1 MKRKKTI
8 LKGVV
13 FGVVI
18 AVLASFCGAIGW
30 AVAHYEGRILP
41 RVWIGETFVGGLAG
55 EAAQQKVRSELQPR
69 HNEKIKIKINGKV
82 VAEPTFSE
90 IGVSPQVR
98 EATDKALSY
107 GHPRRNPV
115 WLVEML
121 KGVSGVRLNLR
132 SLVYKQ
138 TFENYVKNVLNAQV
152 KMPSSANWILT
163 GGKLQMVYAQ
173 SGEMIDQYKLAQDLL
188 RILPASVINQIDVVT
203 LSTSPEV
210 GDDETLALKP
220 QAEKLLGS
228 QIVFSLGEKKFTVA
242 QKVFMSWV
250 DVERIA
256 GVPALTFQADK
267 LTEYLQKEIAPQ
279 VEIAAKDARFVM
291 ENGKVSIFSQAEDGK
306 KLDIEETIKAIRLG
320 LEKGNYQT
328 ELVLESLPSQIKT
341 TNEIEKLGIKTLIGT
356 GESNFRGSPRNRI
369 LNIKVGS
376 ERFNGVLIPP
386 GATFGFNENL
396 GPVNKQTGY
405 APELVI
411 KEHVTT
417 PEYGGGIC
425 QISTTAFRAAIYSGL
440 KIVERHN
447 HAYPVAYYGT
457 PGLDATV
464 YPNQR
469 TWRDGTDLKFIND
482 TPGYIL
488 IQTKIEDTKLFFEFW
503 GTSDGREVKLVGP
516 VTYDRKSNGSV
527 RAKLTQ
533 QILKNGQLLRED
545 VFLSS
550 YKSPSL
556 FPHIVAGNAEKPV
569 VVPKPTPATPAPSPK
584 PSATPK
590 PVTIK
595 KP

>member
-8 LKGVV
+8 LKGAI

-18 AVLASFCGAIGW
+18 AVLALLCGVAGW
-30 AVAHYEGRILP
+30 VTAYYEGRVLP
-41 RVWIGETFVGGLAG
+41 RVWVGETFVGGLVG
-55 EAAQQKVRSELQPR
+55 EVAQQKIRSELQPKY
-69 HNEKIKIKINGKV
+69 NEKIKISINGKV
-82 VAEPTFSE
+82 VEPTFSE

-98 EATDKALSY
+98 EAAEMALSY
-107 GHPRRNPV
+107 GHPRNNPV
-115 WLVEML
+115 WIVEMF
-121 KGVSGVRLNLR
+121 KGVSGVRLTLRNL
-132 SLVYKQ
+132 VHQPTY
-138 TFENYVKNVLNAQV
+138 ENYIKNVLNAQV
-152 KMPSSANWILT
+152 KVPQSANWTLV
-163 GGKLQMVYAQ
+163 GGKLQLVHAQ

-188 RILPASVINQIDVVT
+188 RVLPDAVVNQINIVT
-203 LSTSPEV
+203 VATSPDV
-210 GDDETLALKP
+210 GDDEVLALKP
-220 QAEKLLGS
+220 QAEKLLNS
-228 QIVFSLGEKKFTVA
+228 QVVFLSGDKKFTVA
-242 QKVFMSWV
+242 LKVFMSWV
-250 DVERIA
+250 VIERISGA
-256 GVPALTFQADK
+256 PTLTFQIDK
-267 LTEYLQKEIAPQ
+267 LKEYLQKEIAPQ
-279 VEIAAKDARFVM
+279 VEIVAKDARFVM

-306 KLDIEETIKAIRLG
+306 KINVEETANAIRLN

-328 ELVLESLPSQIKT
+328 ELVMEPLPSQIKT
-341 TNEIEKLGIKTLIGT
+341 TEEIDKLGIKTLLGT

-386 GATFGFNENL
+386 GTTFGFNENL
-396 GPVNKQTGY
+396 GVVNKATGY

-447 HAYPVAYYGT
+447 HAYPVAYYGV

-516 VTYDRKSNGSV
+516 VTYGRKPDGSV

-533 QILKNGQLLRED
+533 QIFKDGQLLREE
-545 VFLSS
+545 VFLSA

-569 VVPKPTPATPAPSPK
+569 VAPTPTPVAPSPTPSPTPKPT
-584 PSATPK
+584 
-590 PVTIK
+590 VTK

>member
-1 MKRKKTI
+1 MKRKKLI
-8 LKGVV
+8 LEWVI
-13 FGVVI
+13 FGVAITVV
-18 AVLASFCGAIGW
+18 ALFCGVAGW
-30 AVAHYEGRILP
+30 VAAHYEGRVLP
-41 RVWIGETFVGGLAG
+41 RVWVGETFVGGLTS
-55 EAAQQKVRSELQPR
+55 EAVQQKVRSEVQSKY
-69 HNEKIKIKINGKV
+69 NEKIKISVNGKLAV
-82 VAEPTFSE
+82 EPTFSE
-90 IGVSPQVR
+90 IGVSPQVH
-98 EATDKALSY
+98 EITDKALSY
-107 GHPRRNPV
+107 GHPRKNPI
-115 WLVEML
+115 WLVEMC
-121 KGVSGVRLNLR
+121 KGTLGVRLTMRNL
-132 SLVYKQ
+132 VHKPTY
-138 TFENYVKNVLNAQV
+138 ENYVKNVLNAHV
-152 KMPSSANWILT
+152 KMPLSANWTLVA
-163 GGKLQMVYAQ
+163 GKLEMSYAQ

-188 RILPASVINQIDVVT
+188 RVLPDSVANEINLTTV
-203 LSTSPEV
+203 STSPEV
-210 GDDETLALKP
+210 GDDEALALKP
-220 QAEKLLGS
+220 QAEKLSGS
-228 QIVFSLGEKKFTVA
+228 QIIFSSGEKKFTVA
-242 QKVFMSWV
+242 PKVFMAWTII
-250 DVERIA
+250 ERIS

-267 LTEYLQKEIAPQ
+267 LKDYLQKEIAPQ

-306 KLDIEETIKAIRLG
+306 KINVEETAKLVIAG
-320 LEKGNYQT
+320 LTQGNYQT
-328 ELVLESLPSQIKT
+328 ELVMESLPSQIKT
-341 TNEIEKLGIKTLIGT
+341 TAEIEKLGIKTLIGT
-356 GESNFRGSPRNRI
+356 GESDFRGSPKNRI

-386 GATFGFNENL
+386 GVTFGFNENL
-396 GPVNKQTGY
+396 GPVNKETGY

-469 TWRDGTDLKFIND
+469 TWKDGTDLKFIND

-488 IQTKIEDTKLFFEFW
+488 IQTRIDGTKLFFEFW
-503 GTSDGREVKLVGP
+503 GTSDGRETKLVGP
-516 VTYDRKSNGSV
+516 VTYDRQTNGAV

-533 QILKNGQLLRED
+533 QIYKDGQLVRED
-545 VFLSS
+545 VFLSA

-569 VVPKPTPATPAPSPK
+569 VTPVPTPSPTPSP
-584 PSATPK
+584 TPK
-590 PVTIK
+590 PVIK